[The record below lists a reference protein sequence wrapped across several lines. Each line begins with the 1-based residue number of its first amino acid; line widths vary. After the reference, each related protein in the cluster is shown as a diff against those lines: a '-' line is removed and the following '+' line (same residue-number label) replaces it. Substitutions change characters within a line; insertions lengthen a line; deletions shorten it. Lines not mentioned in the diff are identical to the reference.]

1 MVRALS
7 PFRQHCPNCHW
18 HGPVIQG
25 HSDAVIV
32 SDLIPP
38 IRATCPRCGAKD
50 LKHEAVSS
58 VAAALSRLFGKAVR
72 RIP

>member
-7 PFRQHCPNCHW
+7 PFRQHCPACDW

-32 SDLIPP
+32 SNLIPP
-38 IRATCPRCGAKD
+38 VRATCPQCGAKD
-50 LKHEAVSS
+50 LQHEAVSEIT
-58 VAAALSRLFGKAVR
+58 ATLSRFFGKAAK
-72 RIP
+72 